1 MRITKCLSLA
11 GRDGRAVFPLVGV
24 AAVTFWDIGAQYMC
38 MNLIMAVAAGAGIG
52 AALGYFGKCSSGACA
67 LTATWWRGAMFG
79 GLLGAVVHST
89 SAQGGSGAM
98 NESSQ
103 NVTRIAEAQFAG
115 EVEKATGPV
124 VVDFY
129 ATWCGPCKML
139 SPRLDKLAGEFS
151 GKIKFVKVNV
161 DEAQELASRFRVE
174 GIPTLLFFKDGKLDD
189 RVTGLLPEEAL
200 KSRLRSLAK

>member
-11 GRDGRAVFPLVGV
+11 GRDGHAVFPLVGV
-24 AAVTFWDIGAQYMC
+24 AGVTFWGIGAQYRC
-38 MNLIMAVAAGAGIG
+38 MNLIMAVGAGAGIG
-52 AALGYFGKCSSGACA
+52 AALGYFGKCSSGGCA

-79 GLLGAVVHST
+79 GLLGAVVYST

-103 NVTRIAEAQFAG
+103 NVTRIAETQFAG

-161 DEAQELASRFRVE
+161 DEAQELAGRFRVE
-174 GIPTLLFFKDGKLDD
+174 GIPTLLFMKNGKVED
-189 RVTGLLPEEAL
+189 RVTGLLPEDAL
-200 KSRLRSLAK
+200 KARLDAFAK

>member
-1 MRITKCLSLA
+1 VCALGGFA
-11 GRDGRAVFPLVGV
+11 G
-24 AAVTFWDIGAQYMC
+24 VTFWGIGAQYRC
-38 MNLIMAVAAGAGIG
+38 MNLIVAVAAGAGIG
-52 AALGYFGKCSSGACA
+52 AALGYFGKCSSSACA

-79 GLLGAVVHST
+79 GLLGAVVYST
-89 SAQGGSGAM
+89 SAQGGAGAM

-103 NVTRIAEAQFAG
+103 NVTRIAETQFAG
-115 EVEKATGPV
+115 EVEKGTGPV

-161 DEAQELASRFRVE
+161 DEAQELAGRFRVE
-174 GIPTLLFFKDGKLDD
+174 GIPTLLFMKNGKVED
-189 RVTGLLPEEAL
+189 RVTGLLPEDAL
-200 KSRLRSLAK
+200 KARLDAFAK

>member
-1 MRITKCLSLA
+1 
-11 GRDGRAVFPLVGV
+11 
-24 AAVTFWDIGAQYMC
+24 

-52 AALGYFGKCSSGACA
+52 AALGYFGKCNSGGCA

-79 GLLGAVVHST
+79 GLLGAVVYST
-89 SAQGGSGAM
+89 SAEGGAGAL
-98 NESSQ
+98 NESSR

-115 EVEKATGPV
+115 EVENATSPV

-161 DEAQELASRFRVE
+161 DEAQELAGRFRVE
-174 GIPTLLFFKDGKLDD
+174 GIPTLLFVKNGKVED
-189 RVTGLLPEEAL
+189 RVTGLLSEEDL
-200 KSRLRSLAK
+200 KLRLSSLVK

>member
-24 AAVTFWDIGAQYMC
+24 AVVTFWDIGAQYRC

-52 AALGYFGKCSSGACA
+52 AALGYFGKCSSGGCA

-79 GLLGAVVHST
+79 GLLGAVVYST

-98 NESSQ
+98 NESGQ
-103 NVTRIAEAQFAG
+103 NVTRIAETQFAG

-161 DEAQELASRFRVE
+161 DEAQQLAGRFRVE
-174 GIPTLLFFKDGKLDD
+174 GIPTLLFFKDGKLED

-200 KSRLRSLAK
+200 KSRLSSLVK

>member
-1 MRITKCLSLA
+1 MAVRALGGFAGVTLS
-11 GRDGRAVFPLVGV
+11 G
-24 AAVTFWDIGAQYMC
+24 IEAQYRC
-38 MNLIMAVAAGAGIG
+38 MNLILAVAAGAGIG
-52 AALGYFGKCSSGACA
+52 AALGYFGKCSSGGCA

-79 GLLGAVVHST
+79 GLLGALVYST

-103 NVTRIAEAQFAG
+103 NVTRIAETQFAG

-161 DEAQELASRFRVE
+161 DEAQELAGRFRVK
-174 GIPTLLFFKDGKLDD
+174 GIPTLLFMKNGKVED
-189 RVTGLLPEEAL
+189 RVTGLLPEDAL
-200 KSRLRSLAK
+200 KARLDAFAK

>member
-1 MRITKCLSLA
+1 
-11 GRDGRAVFPLVGV
+11 
-24 AAVTFWDIGAQYMC
+24 
-38 MNLIMAVAAGAGIG
+38 MNLFVTIAVGAGIG
-52 AALGYFGKCSSGACA
+52 AALGHFGKCSSGGCA

-79 GLLGAVVHST
+79 ALLGAVVYST
-89 SAQGGSGAM
+89 SAQGGSGAI

-103 NVTRIAEAQFAG
+103 NVTRIAETQFAG

-161 DEAQELASRFRVE
+161 DEAQELAGRFRVE
-174 GIPTLLFFKDGKLDD
+174 GIPTLLFVKNGKVED
-189 RVTGLLPEEAL
+189 RVTGLLPEDAL
-200 KSRLRSLAK
+200 KARLNAFAK